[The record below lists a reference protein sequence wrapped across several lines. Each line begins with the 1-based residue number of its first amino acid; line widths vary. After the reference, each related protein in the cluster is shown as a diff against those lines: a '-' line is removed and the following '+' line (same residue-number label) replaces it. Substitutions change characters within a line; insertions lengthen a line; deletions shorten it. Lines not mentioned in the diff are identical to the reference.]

1 MSAEGHP
8 SRRRTLLAA
17 ALAAALLLLL
27 AGCSKTCPQCS
38 GTGEIRVSGPC
49 AVCGGTGAVTVTCEA
64 CSGEGRLG
72 AGSPCPRCQ
81 GKKILTCDYTGFV
94 DVMVSEG
101 DPSKGECATYEKVAV
116 ACRQG
121 RLHPAD
127 PSQEG
132 QEEAIFRDTPSR
144 VCPAC
149 GGQGRMAC
157 TYCGG
162 TGKSHGSGLCTACG
176 GSGHVEKT
184 CPNCTGTG
192 VAEKTLRCPACG
204 GNGRIPA

>member
-1 MSAEGHP
+1 V
-8 SRRRTLLAA
+8 RRAHILPLA
-17 ALAAALLLLL
+17 LSAALLLVL
-27 AGCSKTCPQCS
+27 AACSKTCRQCS

-49 AVCGGTGAVTVTCEA
+49 AVCGGTGKVTVTCQA

-81 GKKILTCDYTGFV
+81 GQKILTCDYRGFV

-101 DPSKGECATYEKVAV
+101 DSSKGECAAYEKVAV
-116 ACRQG
+116 LCRQG
-121 RLHPAD
+121 RLYPAQ
-127 PSQEG
+127 PGQEG
-132 QEEAIFRDTPSR
+132 QEDAIFRDTPSR

-149 GGQGRMAC
+149 RGEGRTAC

-162 TGKSHGSGLCTACG
+162 TGKSHGSGVCTACG

-184 CPNCTGTG
+184 CSNCDGTG
-192 VAEKTLRCPACG
+192 VADRSERCPTCG
-204 GNGRIPA
+204 GSGRVIG